1 MSQMSKGIIISI
13 IIFLSFVSCS
23 EKEKNLETDITISVT
38 IPPYADFVKKI
49 TGNRADVHVLI
60 PAGTNVHSYEPNPI
74 SLKHVYESDI
84 YFRIGEIFQFE
95 NTILDKI
102 GKENI
107 QNIIDCSEGIELL
120 DNDPHIWL
128 SPNNAKL
135 ISKKILNKLAKTY
148 PQHKNY
154 FRNNYNKFAAGID
167 SIDKEITLNLN
178 EKKNRVILVYH
189 PAWKYFAEHYHLEEI
204 AIERDGKAPK
214 ANDLKNFIELARSKG
229 VKYIF
234 FDPHFD
240 DSSVLAIAR
249 SADMEID
256 SLNPLP
262 EDFLKNLSLIGEKLK
277 KYLE

>member
-1 MSQMSKGIIISI
+1 MSQVSKDIIISL
-13 IIFLSFVSCS
+13 IIFLSFISCS
-23 EKEKNLETDITISVT
+23 EKQKDFKTDITISVT
-38 IPPYADFVKKI
+38 IPPYADFVRKI
-49 TGNRADVHVLI
+49 TGNKADIHVLI
-60 PAGTNVHSYEPNPI
+60 PAGTNVHSYEPNPV

-95 NTILDKI
+95 NTILNKI

-107 QNIIDCSEGIELL
+107 KNIIDCSKGVKLL
-120 DNDPHIWL
+120 NNDPHIWL
-128 SPNNAKL
+128 SPNNVKL
-135 ISKKILNKLAKTY
+135 ISKNILNTLVKFY

-154 FRNNYNKFAAGID
+154 FSNNYDKFAADID
-167 SIDKEITLNLN
+167 SIDKKINLDLK

-189 PAWKYFAEHYHLEEI
+189 PAWQYFAEHYNLEEI
-204 AIERDGKAPK
+204 AIERDGKEPK